1 MNDAFAMNDRAA
13 ADRAREIVLSR
24 EPPFRLADTA
34 VRPAS
39 LEVEFQSE
47 TVSLEPRVMQVLV
60 ALRGMRGE
68 PVSRDVLIQCCWAGR
83 VVTDGALNR
92 SIAQLRKALRD
103 PGIQIETIPTVG
115 YRLRAV
121 SEEPLHATAHAEA
134 RLAAAQSPSPMS
146 SEMPSIA
153 AAPPAGT
160 GVSANVTNAFSSPV
174 WRRRRTLVA
183 VGAAAGLA
191 LVVASVLLL
200 TRPVIWMAFGFRPLT
215 ATAEQE
221 TFPALSPDGAQ
232 IVYSAR
238 TDAYSARDLYLRN
251 VEDGTPVRL
260 TSDGA
265 DEYGAAWSA
274 DGRRIAFVRARDD
287 RPCALVVMPVPP
299 GPERVVTHCQTSIES
314 RPSWLNERTLVFSDR
329 LNTRSLPRIRAVDID
344 TGVVRD
350 LTSPPL
356 STMGDSDP
364 QAAPDG
370 QHIAWRRMLTPGAD
384 ELVVLDVR
392 SGSERAATSDGWKA
406 SGYVWSADSR
416 HIFFSSNRGGDFGL
430 WSVDRD
436 GGAPPRRVSLG
447 LGTVSFT
454 RMSADRENRIAVEL
468 VRGQSKL
475 ARLSDRGQAEFITA
489 GAGADSYPAV
499 SADGAIVHVSNR
511 GGMHEL
517 WLLNEGAAARRL
529 TSIGGSYV
537 LEPSWSRDG
546 ARIVFVGV
554 KGRSA
559 QIYTVSR
566 DGTNLRQLT
575 HESGAKRDPVFS
587 ASGDRV
593 LYLAHIDG
601 RWRLMERDA
610 EGRASPRAVP
620 EGDGWFTLRSAPDG
634 TVFGRREGEASIL
647 RLTPLAATGSGV
659 PSADEVSVAP
669 LPRISDI
676 DSWTVGRNGI
686 YVRRTGRINEV
697 PSLWFFPWLGSAQK
711 LADVP
716 LAWGNIAVDEGGHVL
731 FSQSTNPEVDLAMV
745 ELKVQD

>member
-1 MNDAFAMNDRAA
+1 MNDAFAMNPAT
-13 ADRAREIVLSR
+13 DRAREIVLSR
-24 EPPFRLADTA
+24 EPPFRLAHTA

-60 ALRGMRGE
+60 ALYGMRGE

-121 SEEPLHATAHAEA
+121 SEEPALVTEA
-134 RLAAAQSPSPMS
+134 PPFAV
-146 SEMPSIA
+146 
-153 AAPPAGT
+153 APPAGT
-160 GVSANVTNAFSSPV
+160 GVPADAAGASSSPV
-174 WRRRRTLVA
+174 WWRRRTLIAVA
-183 VGAAAGLA
+183 VLAALA
-191 LVVASVLLL
+191 VVVASILPI
-200 TRPVIWMAFGFRPLT
+200 TRPVIWMASGFRPLT

-221 TFPALSPDGAQ
+221 TFPALSPDGTQ
-232 IVYSAR
+232 IVYAAR
-238 TDAYSARDLYLRN
+238 SDAYSARDLYLRN

-260 TSDGA
+260 TFDGA

-274 DGRRIAFVRARDD
+274 DGRRIAFVRTHDD
-287 RPCALVVMPVPP
+287 QPCTLVVMPVPP

-329 LNTRSLPRIRAVDID
+329 QNTRSLPRIRAVDIESG
-344 TGVVRD
+344 TVRD

-370 QHIAWRRMLTPGAD
+370 QHIAWRRSLAPGAD
-384 ELVVLDVR
+384 ELLVMDVR
-392 SGSERAATSDGWKA
+392 SGDERAVTSDGWKA
-406 SGYVWSADSR
+406 SGYVWSSDSR

-436 GGAPPRRVSLG
+436 GRSPPRRVSLG
-447 LGTVSFT
+447 LGAVSFI

-475 ARLSDRGQAEFITA
+475 ARWSDRGQAQFITA

-499 SADGAIVHVSNR
+499 SADGAIAHVSNR
-511 GGMHEL
+511 GGMYEL
-517 WLLNEGAAARRL
+517 WLLNEGAAALRL

-546 ARIVFVGV
+546 SRIVFVGV

-559 QIYTVSR
+559 QIYTVGR
-566 DGTNLRQLT
+566 DGMNLRQLT
-575 HESGAKRDPVFS
+575 HEGAAKRDPVFS

-593 LYLAHIDG
+593 LYLAHMDG
-601 RWRLMERDA
+601 RWRLMELDV
-610 EGRASPRAVP
+610 EGRTSPRAVP

-634 TVFGRREGEASIL
+634 TVYGRREGEASIL
-647 RLTPLAATGSGV
+647 RLTPLAAAGSGV
-659 PSADEVSVAP
+659 PSADEVSAAP

-697 PSLWFFPWLGSAQK
+697 PSLWFFPWAGSAQK
-711 LADVP
+711 LGDVP

-731 FSQSTNPEVDLAMV
+731 FSQSTDPEVDLAMV